1 MITLEGF
8 EKINT
13 EKKWQQISLISGVLK
28 FFFLFFWHF
37 ELQLTDNTIWRLFPF
52 SQQQGMRRNQRPLS
66 FASTRV
72 EAVKRAAHER
82 GFMQRKSK
90 TLVSCWKGKY
100 DRAYFLKRYLLI
112 FNLLTSEAL
121 FLWMKL
127 KFCFE
132 HDQET
137 ISWCFFVVDKLQDM
151 ICFLYLKKCL
161 ETLQIWLR

>member
-72 EAVKRAAHER
+72 EAAKRAAHER

-137 ISWCFFVVDKLQDM
+137 ISWCFFVVDKL
-151 ICFLYLKKCL
+151 
-161 ETLQIWLR
+161 

>member
-13 EKKWQQISLISGVLK
+13 EKKWQHISLIAGVLK
-28 FFFLFFWHF
+28 FFFLFFLHF
-37 ELQLTDNTIWRLFPF
+37 ELQLTDYTIWRLFPF
-52 SQQQGMRRNQRPLS
+52 SQQQGIRRNQRPLS
-66 FASTRV
+66 FASSRV
-72 EAVKRAAHER
+72 EAAKRAAHER

-137 ISWCFFVVDKLQDM
+137 ISWCFFVVDKL
-151 ICFLYLKKCL
+151 
-161 ETLQIWLR
+161 

>member
-72 EAVKRAAHER
+72 EAAKRAAHER

-100 DRAYFLKRYLLI
+100 DCAYFLKRYLLI

-137 ISWCFFVVDKLQDM
+137 ISWCFFVVDKL
-151 ICFLYLKKCL
+151 
-161 ETLQIWLR
+161 

>member
-1 MITLEGF
+1 MRADQSNLWSV
-8 EKINT
+8 KILF
-13 EKKWQQISLISGVLK
+13 S
-28 FFFLFFWHF
+28 FFLHF

-72 EAVKRAAHER
+72 EAAKRAAHER

-100 DRAYFLKRYLLI
+100 DCAYFLKRYLLI

-137 ISWCFFVVDKLQDM
+137 ISWCFFVLTNCRTWYVFFTWRNVLRHYKFGFARVD
-151 ICFLYLKKCL
+151 IN
-161 ETLQIWLR
+161 T